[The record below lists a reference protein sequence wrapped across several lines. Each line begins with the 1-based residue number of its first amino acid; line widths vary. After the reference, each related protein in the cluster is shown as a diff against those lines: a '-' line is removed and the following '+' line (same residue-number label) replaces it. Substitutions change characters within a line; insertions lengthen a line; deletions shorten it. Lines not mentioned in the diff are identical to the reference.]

1 MNTLPDPFSHLT
13 PRIEAVN
20 TVQPLTQ
27 HQGNE
32 EKLEV
37 VPAEAILL
45 MKAGQLWLVYHK
57 LSCIQS
63 QIEKKES
70 H

>member
-13 PRIEAVN
+13 PRTEAVN

-45 MKAGQLWLVYHK
+45 MKAGQL
-57 LSCIQS
+57 
-63 QIEKKES
+63 
-70 H
+70 